1 MKSKF
6 TLRKKCLEK
15 RDIFF
20 KNKGSECLKFKD
32 IKAIILEIKSKI
44 KYNLLYDKNKS
55 LDKKIKLEQLRKEIN

>member
-32 IKAIILEIKSKI
+32 IKALILEIKSKI
-44 KYNLLYDKNKS
+44 KISQFAAN
-55 LDKKIKLEQLRKEIN
+55 I

>member
-32 IKAIILEIKSKI
+32 IKALILDPGPPQGEDTLKSSVFGSGGEGI
-44 KYNLLYDKNKS
+44 GY
-55 LDKKIKLEQLRKEIN
+55 RV